1 MENSREICGLI
12 AYIYW
17 SPLVYIAKELEAYR
31 NGSFQQI

>member
-1 MENSREICGLI
+1 MENSREICDPI

-17 SPLVYIAKELEAYR
+17 SALAYIAKELEAYR